1 MQGVTQGAYAII
13 ICSPS
18 GALAPSRCRCAV
30 GRGRSGA
37 RASRRRERVAL
48 AGARFAVF
56 PGCSKFEFEIYTLS
70 TSPRITDQSCRI
82 TLVPISQGTPY
93 TLFMPG

>member
-1 MQGVTQGAYAII
+1 VQGVTQGAYAII

-37 RASRRRERVAL
+37 RASRRREPVRLPMPFALGVRNSSSKYTRCRLPRVSL
-48 AGARFAVF
+48 IKAVELHL
-56 PGCSKFEFEIYTLS
+56 C
-70 TSPRITDQSCRI
+70 
-82 TLVPISQGTPY
+82 
-93 TLFMPG
+93 